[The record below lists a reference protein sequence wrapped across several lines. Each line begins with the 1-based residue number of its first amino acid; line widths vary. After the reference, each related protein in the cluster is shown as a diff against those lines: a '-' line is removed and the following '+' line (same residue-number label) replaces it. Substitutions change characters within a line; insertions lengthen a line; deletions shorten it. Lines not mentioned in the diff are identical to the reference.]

1 MKRNIIILQMHVSM
15 HSDLLLVL
23 TFEAALKEM
32 KGWEGGGGKPPKK
45 FCRHLNDYIM
55 YIYL

>member
-15 HSDLLLVL
+15 YSDLLLVL

-32 KGWEGGGGKPPKK
+32 KGWEGGVKPPKK